1 MHELALTREVVSIA
15 CEAAA
20 GHRIHAIT
28 LEIGRLTCVSPDA
41 LEFCFDVV
49 AQETLAE
56 GAHLRIRRT
65 DGDECHVVALEIEET
80 V

>member
-1 MHELALTREVVSIA
+1 MIA

-20 GHRIHAIT
+20 GQRVHTIT
-28 LEIGRLTCVSPDA
+28 LDIGRLTCISPDA

-49 AQETLAE
+49 AQGTLAE
-56 GAHLRIRRT
+56 GACLVTRRT
-65 DGDECHVVALEIEET
+65 DGDECHVATLEIEEN